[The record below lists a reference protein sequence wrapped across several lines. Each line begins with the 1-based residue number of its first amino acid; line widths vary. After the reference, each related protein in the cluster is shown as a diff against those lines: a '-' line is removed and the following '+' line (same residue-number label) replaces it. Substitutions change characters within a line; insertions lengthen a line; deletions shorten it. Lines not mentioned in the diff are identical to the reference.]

1 MTGLESDAPP
11 PRETRPPRPATLRQA
26 VRVQLRGTGPKLALG
41 WLLLVV
47 LVSALATFVEPQ
59 NPLAQH
65 LIDAYQGPSTAHW
78 LGTDEY
84 GRDLLSRLIGGGGYL
99 LAVSLLPV
107 AISFGLGVPA
117 GLFAGYVG
125 GRWDAAASF
134 YVNVLFSVPAMVV
147 ILATAAVTNQSLPA
161 MCLVFGILGT
171 SGILR
176 ISRASTLSVRD
187 LLYVDAARVARLP
200 RRRILARHI
209 LPNAAGPLLVQAFLV
224 YSGTV
229 LFLSSLAFLQL
240 GFDPDK
246 PNWGEMAYDASEH
259 LQNDPWLMVPIGT
272 VLVLTVYS
280 VTFLGNRLLRAL
292 PSAQRV
298 SLLTAF
304 APLDVSAS
312 PAESPGPQDALLQV
326 SGLTVTFPSPDGEIA
341 TVDDVGFSVLRGA
354 VLGLVGESGSGKS
367 TIGRALLGLVE
378 PAAGTLRLD
387 GHDLIADRAAAAHLL
402 QAVFQD
408 PYSSLNPARTV
419 GATLTE
425 PLEIHRRLAAD
436 QAAED
441 ISGLLALVALPADT
455 ARRYPHAF
463 SGGQRQR
470 IGVARA
476 LSVEPRL
483 VICDEATSA
492 LDLVTQAR
500 VIDLLGRL
508 QRERGLSY
516 LFIAHNLPLVA
527 RFAHRV
533 VVLYRGRVMEQ
544 GPASAVCSEPL
555 HPYSRA
561 LIAATPVRDP
571 VEQRRRREK
580 RAAEPVALTPVRP
593 VPDVGCPF
601 APRCPKAFEP
611 CWSHRPAD
619 TVVGDRTLACHLY
632 HPSSTE
638 RNEP

>member
-125 GRWDAAASF
+125 GRWDAASSF

-354 VLGLVGESGSGKS
+354 VLGLVGESGSGK
-367 TIGRALLGLVE
+367 TLTALSILGLV
-378 PAAGTLRLD
+378 PAPGRIGAGSVWFDGVDLLRLTEREFSAVRGRD
-387 GHDLIADRAAAAHLL
+387 VALIAQDPMLALDPCQTVSSQLAEVLRIHGRARRTEARAKASRLLDDVGIADPERVLRSYPHQLSGGMAQRVCIALALAGEPRLLIADEPTTALDVTVQAEILDLL
-402 QAVFQD
+402 RELCETGGLTLLLVTHDLGVVADMCTHVAVMRGGRVVEQGTVND
-408 PYSSLNPARTV
+408 VLLAPTHEYTRELLAV
-419 GATLTE
+419 GA
-425 PLEIHRRLAAD
+425 
-436 QAAED
+436 
-441 ISGLLALVALPADT
+441 
-455 ARRYPHAF
+455 
-463 SGGQRQR
+463 
-470 IGVARA
+470 
-476 LSVEPRL
+476 
-483 VICDEATSA
+483 
-492 LDLVTQAR
+492 
-500 VIDLLGRL
+500 
-508 QRERGLSY
+508 
-516 LFIAHNLPLVA
+516 
-527 RFAHRV
+527 
-533 VVLYRGRVMEQ
+533 
-544 GPASAVCSEPL
+544 
-555 HPYSRA
+555 
-561 LIAATPVRDP
+561 
-571 VEQRRRREK
+571 
-580 RAAEPVALTPVRP
+580 
-593 VPDVGCPF
+593 DV
-601 APRCPKAFEP
+601 
-611 CWSHRPAD
+611 
-619 TVVGDRTLACHLY
+619 
-632 HPSSTE
+632 
-638 RNEP
+638 